1 MKKKLALLMAGT
13 MAVASLAGCGSK
25 TTPETTAAPAA
36 TTSAAANTAAA
47 ATTAAPAAA
56 AKENIELSVAW
67 WGGATRNE
75 RIEKTLSMYSELNP
89 HVSFSTA
96 TNNYSDHGTAMST
109 AAASGDLPDMWL
121 IATQQWMGQ
130 YADSGQLLD
139 LRPYIE
145 SGAIDTTN
153 IPEANLESGRAA
165 DGGIYALAVGLNSP
179 CIQYNK
185 TLLDEYG
192 IEIKNGMTVDE
203 FAEKC
208 AEIYEKT
215 GKKTTIYNS
224 EDVLQYLLRAEGKLL
239 YDDGKLGADSPDDFM
254 TYFNLMD
261 RGRTEGWL
269 LDYEAY
275 VTAGGDTATQGIVT
289 GSSWNNMWYT
299 NQTAALQAPCPEGV
313 VLDMVTWPTSN
324 LDASQ
329 YTAGSMAWCIP
340 ANVENPDEAVALLNW
355 WINTPEVQEVILG
368 EMGMPINTKIA
379 EQLIPLLGETDAKA
393 FTFIL
398 EEVVP
403 HSSPKN
409 PIGGPGA
416 TEVRALI
423 DELQEIMYYGSI
435 TPEEGAQRLF
445 EEGNAL
451 MGAN

>member
-1 MKKKLALLMAGT
+1 MKKKLALLMAAT
-13 MAVASLAGCGSK
+13 MAATSLTGCGNK
-25 TTPETTAAPAA
+25 PANETAA
-36 TTSAAANTAAA
+36 TTAA
-47 ATTAAPAAA
+47 ATTAATTAATA
-56 AKENIELSVAW
+56 ETTAAPAKENIELSVAW

-96 TNNYSDHGTAMST
+96 TNNFSDHGTAMST

-121 IATQQWMGQ
+121 ISPEQWMGQ

-165 DGGIYALAVGLNSP
+165 DGGIYALATGLNSP
-179 CIQYNK
+179 CIQYDAA
-185 TLLDEYG
+185 LLENHG
-192 IEIKNGMTVDE
+192 IEIKNGMTIDE

-215 GKKTTIYNS
+215 GKQTTIYNS
-224 EDVLQYLLRAEGKLL
+224 QDIFQYLLRVDGKLL
-239 YDDGKLGADSPDDFM
+239 YGDGKLGADSPEDFLPL
-254 TYFNLMD
+254 FELME

-313 VLDMVTWPTSN
+313 VLDMVTWPTS
-324 LDASQ
+324 DRTASG
-329 YTAGSMAWCIP
+329 YTSGGMAWCIP
-340 ANVENPDEAVALLNW
+340 ANAENPDEAVALLNW
-355 WINTPEVQEVILG
+355 WINSAEAQEVILG

-379 EQLIPLLGETDAKA
+379 EQIIPLLGETDAKA
-393 FTFIL
+393 FEFLL
-398 EEVVP
+398 EEVIP
-403 HSSPKN
+403 YSSPKN

-416 TEVRALI
+416 SEVRALI
-423 DELQEIMYYGSI
+423 DELQEIMYYGSL
-435 TPEEGAQRLF
+435 TPKEAAQRLF
-445 EEGNAL
+445 DEGNAL
-451 MGAN
+451 MGAY